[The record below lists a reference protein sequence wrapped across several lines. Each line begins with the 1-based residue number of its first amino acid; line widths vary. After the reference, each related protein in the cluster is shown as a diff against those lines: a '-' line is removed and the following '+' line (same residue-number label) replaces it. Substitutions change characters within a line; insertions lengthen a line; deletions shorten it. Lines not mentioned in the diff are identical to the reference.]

1 QSVWWGTSATQER
14 YKCCRQADRRLAGA
28 GVPWMAPAEETC
40 MTGATQWVWSIAA
53 WALVI
58 AAVPAQAQETVR
70 GGVTDVQG
78 RPIAGAMIVIPS
90 GTSPVARQ
98 LTDGNGNY
106 AADLPSPGRYSLRV
120 DRIGYQ
126 STRVGPFE
134 VTAGASAHVDVTV
147 GVQPVVLRGLDVT
160 GEERCA

>member
-1 QSVWWGTSATQER
+1 
-14 YKCCRQADRRLAGA
+14 
-28 GVPWMAPAEETC
+28 
-40 MTGATQWVWSIAA
+40 
-53 WALVI
+53 
-58 AAVPAQAQETVR
+58 
-70 GGVTDVQG
+70 
-78 RPIAGAMIVIPS
+78 MIVILS

-126 STRVGPFE
+126 STQVDPFE
-134 VTAGASAHVDVTV
+134 VAAGASAHVDVTV

-160 GEERCA
+160 GEERCAVDPRRGAATAVVWEEARKALEAARCTEVREVYRFILSRHTRSLGSSVRVGGEDRDRGRAIATRP